1 MMKHD
6 KLLKLV
12 LAALFA
18 ALTCVATSLISIPIP
33 ATNGYINLGD
43 GMVLLS
49 AFLLGP
55 VYGAAAAGLGSML
68 ADILLG
74 YAAYAPG
81 TLVIKA
87 AMALCAALL
96 FGRLRGK
103 ARSAAL
109 AAGLLG
115 EAVMVLGYF
124 TYESVFLSYGLAAAA
139 SIPANCLQGAGS
151 VIAAVLVYHALNA
164 VPSIRKL
171 TY

>member
-49 AFLLGP
+49 AF
-55 VYGAAAAGLGSML
+55 
-68 ADILLG
+68 LLG

-139 SIPANCLQGAGS
+139 SIPANCLQGAGG

>member
-55 VYGAAAAGLGSML
+55 VTVRQPPASVPCWP
-68 ADILLG
+68 ISC
-74 YAAYAPG
+74 
-81 TLVIKA
+81 LV
-87 AMALCAALL
+87 M
-96 FGRLRGK
+96 RPTPP
-103 ARSAAL
+103 
-109 AAGLLG
+109 
-115 EAVMVLGYF
+115 VLW
-124 TYESVFLSYGLAAAA
+124 
-139 SIPANCLQGAGS
+139 
-151 VIAAVLVYHALNA
+151 
-164 VPSIRKL
+164 
-171 TY
+171 